1 MRIICFLFFFT
12 IPNILISG
20 PEHDHGES
28 FFSQDEIYSDFI
40 KLSKEQVK
48 NLNIRSEK
56 VKLLPISETIEFLAF
71 TELVPEKKFTVSPRF
86 EGKIIEL
93 PIKLGQSVKEG
104 DKIVTLQPLK
114 VGNKNII
121 LNAPLNGFI
130 LNINAGIGEII
141 KAGGNI
147 LEIGDTSH
155 MLVRG
160 IAYETPDINLI
171 KFGQKVEI
179 HLDVNPK
186 NKINGKIQRINRVID
201 KKTRTFSIYAI
212 IETPKKNIQPGL
224 QGTMEVFINDKNYV
238 LTVPKKALLG
248 ELGDY
253 FVYIIKEELIEK
265 RKVVIG
271 ARTSHHV
278 EIKHGLTLDNA
289 VIVNGNYQL
298 QYISAKKHKD
308 LTEDL
313 EDDHNDQEDHD
324 HEKDSHNDHNDQ
336 EDHDHEKDSHYDHND
351 QEDHDHEKDSH
362 DDHSDQEDHDHE
374 KDSHD
379 DH

>member
-121 LNAPLNGFI
+121 LNAPLNGFV

-147 LEIGDTSH
+147 LEIGDILITKEGTEEIESINKIID
-155 MLVRG
+155 LVDSKSSFKVTLG
-160 IAYETPDINLI
+160 GCLI
-171 KFGQKVEI
+171 KKV
-179 HLDVNPK
+179 
-186 NKINGKIQRINRVID
+186 NR
-201 KKTRTFSIYAI
+201 TI
-212 IETPKKNIQPGL
+212 IL
-224 QGTMEVFINDKNYV
+224 S
-238 LTVPKKALLG
+238 
-248 ELGDY
+248 
-253 FVYIIKEELIEK
+253 KE
-265 RKVVIG
+265 
-271 ARTSHHV
+271 
-278 EIKHGLTLDNA
+278 
-289 VIVNGNYQL
+289 
-298 QYISAKKHKD
+298 
-308 LTEDL
+308 
-313 EDDHNDQEDHD
+313 
-324 HEKDSHNDHNDQ
+324 
-336 EDHDHEKDSHYDHND
+336 
-351 QEDHDHEKDSH
+351 
-362 DDHSDQEDHDHE
+362 
-374 KDSHD
+374 
-379 DH
+379 

>member
-186 NKINGKIQRINRVID
+186 NKINGK
-201 KKTRTFSIYAI
+201 F
-212 IETPKKNIQPGL
+212 
-224 QGTMEVFINDKNYV
+224 
-238 LTVPKKALLG
+238 
-248 ELGDY
+248 
-253 FVYIIKEELIEK
+253 
-265 RKVVIG
+265 
-271 ARTSHHV
+271 
-278 EIKHGLTLDNA
+278 NA
-289 VIVNGNYQL
+289 
-298 QYISAKKHKD
+298 
-308 LTEDL
+308 
-313 EDDHNDQEDHD
+313 
-324 HEKDSHNDHNDQ
+324 
-336 EDHDHEKDSHYDHND
+336 
-351 QEDHDHEKDSH
+351 
-362 DDHSDQEDHDHE
+362 
-374 KDSHD
+374 
-379 DH
+379 